1 MRYSFLIL
9 VVLMVSPFELH
20 AKELVGWIEN
30 AVIYPG
36 GLELKAKIDTG
47 AQTSSMHSEDY
58 KIYDKHGKQWIRF
71 SVTNFK
77 DEQVWFDKKVYRIA
91 TIRRHFG
98 KSQERPVVLMGVCL
112 GGVFLETEVNLVDRG
127 GHEYKMLVGR
137 SFLKEKF
144 LVDSGAQSINPPHC
158 TGKIGGE

>member
-77 DEQVWFDKKVYRIA
+77 GKQAWFV
-91 TIRRHFG
+91 
-98 KSQERPVVLMGVCL
+98 
-112 GGVFLETEVNLVDRG
+112 
-127 GHEYKMLVGR
+127 
-137 SFLKEKF
+137 
-144 LVDSGAQSINPPHC
+144 
-158 TGKIGGE
+158 